1 VVAARGVAL
10 RSGRVI
16 RIEMKDDD
24 LARTR
29 LAISPLWELFAS
41 LFALH
46 DERPRVEYA
55 PWVQQARSALR
66 DVELGPLD
74 LSVPLRH
81 SIPDFTAPIP
91 TGPLR
96 SLSEEIER
104 VRATEPAV
112 VRADIADL
120 WGDDPP
126 PPWDAFVS
134 RPREMVDRLADA
146 LEAYWHA
153 ALADDWPQL
162 RAVLEG
168 EMLARARALA
178 VSGPEAVLEDLHP
191 SVRWRHPM
199 IELIK
204 DKEAEMH
211 LEGRPLVLIPLVFA
225 RGVLMGESEDER
237 AVALGYQARGTAAL
251 WTADAAGFD
260 GRLELLLGHG
270 RAAVLRAL
278 ERPAT
283 TTELARRMSYAPST
297 VSAHLDVLAR
307 AGLVERH
314 RVRRS
319 VFYGLNE
326 TGRAFVALL
335 ADIPAALSA

>member
-1 VVAARGVAL
+1 VRARAAAL
-10 RSGRVI
+10 ASARVI
-16 RIEMKDDD
+16 RIEMNDDD

-55 PWVQQARSALR
+55 PWVQHARSALR
-66 DVELGPLD
+66 DVQLGPLD
-74 LSVPLRH
+74 LSMPLRH
-81 SIPDFTAPIP
+81 SIPDFAAPIP
-91 TGPLR
+91 KDPLR
-96 SLSEEIER
+96 SLSDELER
-104 VRATEPAV
+104 VRATESAV
-112 VRADIADL
+112 VRANIAEL

-146 LEAYWHA
+146 LQVYWDA
-153 ALADDWPQL
+153 TLADDWPQL

-168 EMLARARALA
+168 EMLARARSLAL
-178 VSGPEAVLEDLHP
+178 SGPEAVLEDLHP

-225 RGVLMGESEDER
+225 RGVLMGESEDEQ

-278 ERPAT
+278 DRPAT
-283 TTELARRMSYAPST
+283 TTELARRLSYAPST
-297 VSAHLDVLAR
+297 VSAHLDVLSR

-326 TGRAFVALL
+326 TGRAFVVLL

>member
-1 VVAARGVAL
+1 MVRGRRAAL
-10 RSGRVI
+10 RSARVI
-16 RIEMKDDD
+16 RIEMNDDD

-46 DERPRVEYA
+46 DERPRAEYA

-66 DVELGPLD
+66 GVELGPLD
-74 LSVPLRH
+74 LSMPLRH
-81 SIPDFTAPIP
+81 SIPDFAAPIP
-91 TGPLR
+91 REPLR
-96 SLSEEIER
+96 TLSEELER
-104 VRATEPAV
+104 VRATEPTM
-112 VRADIADL
+112 VRADIAEI
-120 WGDDPP
+120 WADDPP

-146 LEAYWHA
+146 LGIYWEAT
-153 ALADDWPQL
+153 LADDWPQL

-168 EMLARARALA
+168 EMLARARSLAL
-178 VSGPEAVLEDLHP
+178 SGPEAVLEDLHP

-199 IELIK
+199 IELVK

-225 RGVLMGESEDER
+225 RGVLMGESENEQ

-251 WTADAAGFD
+251 WTEEATGFD

-283 TTELARRMSYAPST
+283 TTELARRLSYAPST

-319 VFYGLNE
+319 VYYGLND

-335 ADIPAALSA
+335 VDLPAALSA